1 MKNIILILLF
11 FAAAVCSNELVFSKM
26 RICEFDFENE
36 SFTTSCSPIESYN
49 SKLSVEMADR
59 IFSLESDYIDETYMT
74 FDCYD
79 EDSVHICNGV
89 DSEKDEAVL
98 YFYEDSVVIL
108 TPEYESLVLYK

>member
-1 MKNIILILLF
+1 MKNIILVLLVF
-11 FAAAVCSNELVFSKM
+11 VLASHSNELVFSKM
-26 RICEFDFENE
+26 RMCEFDIENE

-49 SKLSVEMADR
+49 SKLNIEMADR
-59 IFSLESDYIDETYMT
+59 IFSLESDDIDETYMT
-74 FDCYD
+74 FECYN